1 MIRDVDLASYLPE
14 FMANYKEPVAALDA
28 ENPEFQIIWKAADRI
43 LYNRFI
49 STADEYGINRFEKML
64 DIHPELEDTL
74 EVRRRRVQA
83 RWLNSLP
90 YTIKS
95 LKDLLFN
102 LYGKNYSVSENFN
115 EGYTLIITLYF
126 LPEDEDT
133 GINNILE
140 KIVPENLILK
150 IVYENP
156 LKGNVF
162 VGGHLSTADI
172 VTIRQVNINGVEW
185 INLNSRR

>member
-1 MIRDVDLASYLPE
+1 MIRDVDLVSYLPS
-14 FMANYKEPVAALDA
+14 FMQTYKEPVAALEA
-28 ENPEFQIIWKAADRI
+28 ENPEFQIIWKATDRV

-49 STADEYGINRFEKML
+49 STADEYGISRFEKML
-64 DIHPELEDTL
+64 DIHPAADDTL

-102 LYGKNYSVSENFN
+102 LYGKNYFVSENFS

-126 LPEDEDT
+126 LPEGENT
-133 GINNILE
+133 EINEILE

-150 IVYENP
+150 VIYENP

-162 VGGHLSTADI
+162 VGGNLNMADI
-172 VTIRQVNINGVEW
+172 MTIRQVV
-185 INLNSRR
+185 